1 MLSTEPLP
9 IEEFVAM
16 ELATPQARAI
26 MNTWPLPPEKVEAV
40 VLQYFQSLGIYTVA
54 AFGQKE
60 VLKKQLIGYLRSST
74 ELADMIEKARR
85 ASLKEERRNKGEA

>member
-60 VLKKQLIGYLRSST
+60 ALKKQLIGYLRSST

>member
-1 MLSTEPLP
+1 MLSTESLP
-9 IEEFVAM
+9 IEEFVSMQMAS
-16 ELATPQARAI
+16 PQARAI
-26 MNTWPLPPEKVEAV
+26 MNTWPLPPERVEIV

-54 AFGQKE
+54 PFGQKE
-60 VLKKQLIGYLRSST
+60 VLKEQLLRYLVSST